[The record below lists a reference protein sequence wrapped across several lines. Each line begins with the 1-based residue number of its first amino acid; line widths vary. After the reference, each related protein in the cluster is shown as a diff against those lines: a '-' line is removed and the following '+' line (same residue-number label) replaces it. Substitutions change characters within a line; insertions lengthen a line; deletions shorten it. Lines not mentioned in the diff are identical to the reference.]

1 MLLLLQLQKVAS
13 NMHSSITPII
23 LTRFMPA
30 KMLVEAETT
39 NWPGQF
45 WLAFFTQ
52 LLVGGWFGV
61 VLPFLSAKEFYVTF
75 FANDERK
82 KSDEKNARVNEVKTF
97 GYF

>member
-61 VLPFLSAKEFYVTF
+61 VLRFPSIVDAKENAKTLPLLQ
-75 FANDERK
+75 
-82 KSDEKNARVNEVKTF
+82 KNISSNSLNNSLH
-97 GYF
+97 